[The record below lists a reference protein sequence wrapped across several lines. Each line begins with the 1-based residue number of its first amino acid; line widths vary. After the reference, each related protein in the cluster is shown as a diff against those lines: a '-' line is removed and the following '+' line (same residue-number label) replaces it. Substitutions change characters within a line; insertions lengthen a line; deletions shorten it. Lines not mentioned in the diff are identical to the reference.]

1 MSYMIEFLKKIE
13 VKWQPHKIQL
23 FLYWFLALHPRPRTL
38 LHYLKK
44 CKTALT
50 SQHLTL
56 FLLFAFLYLSLF
68 VHFDQMSEGS
78 QALKVTL
85 YVQKNWWSLSKHIE
99 KPQSMDS
106 IVIMHGDSSSLMND
120 SLICYNVTFRPNSSY
135 LSSVRLHVIAEDL

>member
-23 FLYWFLALHPRPRTL
+23 FLYWFLALYPKPRTL
-38 LHYLKK
+38 LDYLKK
-44 CKTALT
+44 KSIKGYVSKSSQECKTALT

-85 YVQKNWWSLSKHIE
+85 CVQKN
-99 KPQSMDS
+99 
-106 IVIMHGDSSSLMND
+106 
-120 SLICYNVTFRPNSSY
+120 
-135 LSSVRLHVIAEDL
+135 

>member
-1 MSYMIEFLKKIE
+1 MSYMIDFVKKIE

-23 FLYWFLALHPRPRTL
+23 FLYWFLALYPRPRTL

-85 YVQKNWWSLSKHIE
+85 LSKKTGGHSASVLKNLKAWI
-99 KPQSMDS
+99 QSLLCM
-106 IVIMHGDSSSLMND
+106 VIH
-120 SLICYNVTFRPNSSY
+120 
-135 LSSVRLHVIAEDL
+135 HH

>member
-23 FLYWFLALHPRPRTL
+23 FLYWFLALYPRPRTL

-56 FLLFAFLYLSLF
+56 FLLFVFLYLSLF

-85 YVQKNWWSLSKHIE
+85 CVQKNLH
-99 KPQSMDS
+99 S
-106 IVIMHGDSSSLMND
+106 IVIMQGDSSSLMND
-120 SLICYNVTFRPNSSY
+120 SLICYSVMFRPNSSY